1 MHFIRLNFGRRG
13 KHLVPPSPVNNS
25 SSHRGTVYAAT
36 GALFASSSVVSSS
49 AALIGRQTC
58 TPILINPLEPPPA
71 FRSSTLVHTACP
83 SFSSNERRYCGRH
96 RNLRSARMF
105 PNILDLPEKGIE
117 REGGRERES
126 SHEYL
131 AAKRAF
137 ALHDCYPRYDRIVS
151 KPSSSLVF
159 QIGFFCT
166 YDSMLISLI
175 F

>member
-117 REGGRERES
+117 REGGRERERELARISRCKACVCSPRLLS
-126 SHEYL
+126 SIRSYRFKTFE
-131 AAKRAF
+131 F
-137 ALHDCYPRYDRIVS
+137 V
-151 KPSSSLVF
+151 
-159 QIGFFCT
+159 G
-166 YDSMLISLI
+166 ISNRFLLYI
-175 F
+175 